1 MKNDEINLAQGSR
14 VESQTYIFMYFR
26 KSLGSYYTEWSKSER
41 EKQILYIK
49 AYMWNLEKR
58 YWWTYLQGRNRDA
71 DRETGQVDMGVGEG
85 DGGMNWRLGLTYI
98 HYHV

>member
-1 MKNDEINLAQGSR
+1 MNLEPVIQSE
-14 VESQTYIFMYFR
+14 V
-26 KSLGSYYTEWSKSER
+26 KSER

-58 YWWTYLQGRNRDA
+58 YRWTYLQGRNRDA
-71 DRETGQVDMGVGEG
+71 DKTDQVDTGIGEG
-85 DGGMNWRLGLTYI
+85 AGGMNWRLGLTYI